1 MKRIII
7 LAMLLLIGI
16 SSCKKEDV
24 FALWRDKSNL
34 VIKGE
39 ATTIVTVM
47 QYNIWGAD
55 KGWNSQR
62 FDRVAAVINSQKPD
76 FVTMNEVD
84 SMTTRNKYFMAKELA
99 ERTGMYY
106 AFAVGREPGSGSHQL
121 GNGAYGDAV
130 LSKYPIL
137 ETKRFKLLPDPRHT
151 EEGKEDRTV
160 CGVRVEVDGKDLWVA
175 VTHLD
180 HRNLELSRIYQANHL
195 KAILDQMEGPLILA
209 GDLNAKPDSETMKII
224 FDYMSPQYPS
234 PSKEYYTFPSCYAGE
249 EPWKLIDYI
258 LLRKDDRN
266 LECLTYRIVNEPA
279 SDHCGVVATF
289 KLKD

>member
-7 LAMLLLIGI
+7 PALLLLVGI

-55 KGWNSQR
+55 KGWNAQR

-99 ERTGMYY
+99 ERTGRPYCLRRP
-106 AFAVGREPGSGSHQL
+106 GRSGWKGPLGGGNAPGSPQSGVEP
-121 GNGAYGDAV
+121 N
-130 LSKYPIL
+130 LS
-137 ETKRFKLLPDPRHT
+137 
-151 EEGKEDRTV
+151 GK
-160 CGVRVEVDGKDLWVA
+160 
-175 VTHLD
+175 
-180 HRNLELSRIYQANHL
+180 S
-195 KAILDQMEGPLILA
+195 
-209 GDLNAKPDSETMKII
+209 SE
-224 FDYMSPQYPS
+224 SNP
-234 PSKEYYTFPSCYAGE
+234 
-249 EPWKLIDYI
+249 
-258 LLRKDDRN
+258 
-266 LECLTYRIVNEPA
+266 
-279 SDHCGVVATF
+279 
-289 KLKD
+289 